1 MTTKRSPMK
10 AAFPWQFAL
19 QAVGGLFAA
28 KKAKKAHQKQ
38 KNWLQ
43 KQWEAANKDLK
54 AQEQAYKDLQF
65 KNPYEDMEN
74 FYEGMENV
82 FEDITVNQQAAQFQM
97 EQGRQQRANIL
108 QGLRGAAGTS
118 GIAGLAQALAQKGT
132 MQAQQAAV
140 SIGQQETANQRIAAQ
155 EASRLDQMQRQ
166 AQTQL
171 QMRERYGGYL
181 QEQQQ
186 ISRQETLLAGAY
198 GRATAAKM
206 AQQEYRATALQS
218 GAQVASGFFSGGGMD
233 WLQGG
238 LSDLGS
244 WAKGLGG

>member
-1 MTTKRSPMK
+1 MTTTKRSPMK
-10 AAFPWQFAL
+10 AFPWQFAL
-19 QAVGGLFAA
+19 TALGGLFGASKA
-28 KKAKKAHQKQ
+28 QKAHRAQKAK
-38 KNWLQ
+38 LQ
-43 KQWEAANKDLK
+43 EQWEEANTDLK

-74 FYEGMENV
+74 MYEGMENV
-82 FEDITVNQQAAQFQM
+82 FEDITVNQKAAQFQM

-108 QGLRGAAGTS
+108 SGLRGAAGTS
-118 GIAGLAQALAQKGT
+118 GIAGLAQALAQQGT

-140 SIGQQETANQRIAAQ
+140 SIGQQETANQRMAAQ

-166 AQTQL
+166 ASMQL

-198 GRATAAKM
+198 GRATAARM
-206 AQQEYRATALQS
+206 AQAEYQKTAISAGTTL
-218 GAQVASGFFSGGGMD
+218 ASGFLEGGGMK

-238 LSDLGS
+238 LSDLGA
-244 WAKGLGG
+244 WAKG